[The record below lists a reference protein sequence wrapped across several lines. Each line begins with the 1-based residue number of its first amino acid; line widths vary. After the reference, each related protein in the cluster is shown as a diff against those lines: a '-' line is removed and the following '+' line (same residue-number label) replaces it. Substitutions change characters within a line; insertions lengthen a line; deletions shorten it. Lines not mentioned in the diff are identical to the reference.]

1 MKTRNASNPAHCL
14 MRPLRF
20 VLAGTVAAGCMI
32 GMAGL
37 ANAENLSSAWSKA
50 YQSNPA
56 IAAERARVRHRV
68 GRVVRRGACPCL
80 CLRVR

>member
-1 MKTRNASNPAHCL
+1 MKTRNTSNPAFYL

-37 ANAENLSSAWSKA
+37 ANAETLASAWSKA

-56 IAAERARVRHRV
+56 IAAERARVRSVDCVPIEPSHR
-68 GRVVRRGACPCL
+68 R
-80 CLRVR
+80 